1 MHWEAGEQ
9 EDDPISDARAEDLVR
24 LAYAG
29 DLLFALTIAGQWLGI
44 LATIVVV
51 AKQWRHASARH
62 LAWAGVRGLCI
73 VPGAIWAV
81 LCGSALWRL
90 GSVDVN
96 REVWGAPGA
105 LLGGHVLFVLVMQ
118 DDMGPPP
125 LRTLAAMQF
134 IGWGFCH
141 FLIVLSIITI

>member
-1 MHWEAGEQ
+1 MGIAHL
-9 EDDPISDARAEDLVR
+9 EDH
-24 LAYAG
+24 
-29 DLLFALTIAGQWLGI
+29 LLALTIAGQWLGI
-44 LATIVVV
+44 LATIVGVTT
-51 AKQWRHASARH
+51 QWRRASTRH

-73 VPGAIWAV
+73 VPGALWAV

-96 REVWGAPGA
+96 RESSFWGAPGA
-105 LLGGHVLFVLVMQ
+105 VLGGHVLFVLVMQ

-141 FLIVLSIITI
+141 FLIVVAIISM